1 MSTFQKEYLLNKVKQ
16 LIDLNGDSV
25 NFRIKFAVKSKNGE
39 PFELT
44 VADQTTLD
52 NNNLVYEKVT
62 NGQRSG
68 EVFQDKN
75 VYQNFFLVL
84 KSEQPCQV
92 MVNFVKEELPKTSTK
107 PAQLV
112 PAQPAPPEKQD
123 GFGWVK
129 LLLIVVVLVAIGA
142 GVYWYSK
149 NNSDN
154 VIDSKLFSPPKRS
167 PLQEATTAPNPL
179 IERLKNLDISLK

>member
-75 VYQNFFLVL
+75 VYQNFFLVFMNAHI
-84 KSEQPCQV
+84 SE
-92 MVNFVKEELPKTSTK
+92 
-107 PAQLV
+107 
-112 PAQPAPPEKQD
+112 
-123 GFGWVK
+123 
-129 LLLIVVVLVAIGA
+129 I
-142 GVYWYSK
+142 
-149 NNSDN
+149 
-154 VIDSKLFSPPKRS
+154 RS
-167 PLQEATTAPNPL
+167 N
-179 IERLKNLDISLK
+179 I